1 MKQRLDGRIYELQ
14 SALNKFQDALGL
26 KLEVID
32 DSHVRYIFVCIDPS
46 AHDRT
51 FSVAT
56 KFNEGEGL
64 FGMSRSNP
72 QRERYCMPRICNNS
86 NRLYPTCE

>member
-1 MKQRLDGRIYELQ
+1 MKVRLDSRISDLQ
-14 SALNKFQDALGL
+14 DTLNMYQDALGL

-32 DSHVRYIFVCIDPS
+32 DSHVRYIFACIDPS

-56 KFNEGEGL
+56 KFNGEDLLGK
-64 FGMSRSNP
+64 
-72 QRERYCMPRICNNS
+72 
-86 NRLYPTCE
+86 